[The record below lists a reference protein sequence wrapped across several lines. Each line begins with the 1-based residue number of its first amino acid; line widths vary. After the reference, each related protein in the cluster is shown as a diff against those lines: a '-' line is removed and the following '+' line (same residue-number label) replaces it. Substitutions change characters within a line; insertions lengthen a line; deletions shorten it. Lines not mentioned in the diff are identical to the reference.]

1 MIFKRAVA
9 KLRAEDWTAI
19 SIELAI
25 VILGVFIGTWVADW
39 NQRRAERREATALI
53 LRLRPQLAAL
63 EKAEASERAYYATTR
78 RYGETALKAWNRDP
92 SISDRDFVVA
102 AYQASQINGLPIDS
116 QTFLLAMGADQVR
129 KIEDDSLRNAVVQI
143 VTYNF
148 DSLHVGAMQTAYR
161 QHVREVIPDDIQ
173 HAIRQHCHDVQHP
186 GLMTVTLPADCPVE
200 LDATETKGAAAK
212 LRAHPELRNQLIFHL
227 AQSDTFL
234 GILERFETRVRLLM
248 RLIGSAENKRQ

>member
-1 MIFKRAVA
+1 MIFKRTVA
-9 KLRAEDWTAI
+9 KLRAQDWTAI

-39 NQRRAERREATALI
+39 NQRRSERREATGLI

-63 EKAEASERAYYATTR
+63 EKAEASERAYYGITR
-78 RYGETALKAWNRDP
+78 RYGETALKAWNGDK
-92 SISDRDFVVA
+92 SINDRDFVVA
-102 AYQASQINGLPIDS
+102 AYQASQVNGLPIDS

-129 KIEDDSLRNAVVQI
+129 NIEDEALRNAVVQI

-161 QHVREVIPDDIQ
+161 QRVREIIPDDIQ
-173 HAIRQHCHDVQHP
+173 HAIREHCHDVQQP
-186 GLMTVTLPADCPVE
+186 GLMTVTLPADCP
-200 LDATETKGAAAK
+200 LRLSAASASSAAAA
-212 LRAHPELRNQLIFHL
+212 LRSHPELREQLIFHL

-234 GILERFETRVRLLM
+234 GILERFETRVRTLM
-248 RLIGSAENKRQ
+248 RLMENADDDS